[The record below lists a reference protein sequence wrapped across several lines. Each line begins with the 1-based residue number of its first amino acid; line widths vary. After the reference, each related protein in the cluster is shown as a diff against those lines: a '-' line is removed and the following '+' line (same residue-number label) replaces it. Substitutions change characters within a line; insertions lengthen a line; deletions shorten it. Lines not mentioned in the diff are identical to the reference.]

1 VGEVTMTDAGWMR
14 DLGATGIRV
23 SAIAAGGSSFDGR
36 AERQADA
43 DPIEPIRAVLR
54 SPVRTIDTSAAY
66 GAGESERRI
75 GAAIADVG
83 GLPSDA
89 IVTTK
94 VAGQTGAFSGAHVRA
109 SVAASKARLGL
120 AELPLVYLHDPEFH
134 RFEDLTAPGA
144 ALETLVALRDSG
156 EIGHLG
162 VAGGF
167 LPELHRY
174 LDTGVFEVLLV
185 HNRWTLV
192 DRSADAI
199 IDRAVGDGL
208 AVVNAAIYGG
218 GILAAPAAG
227 LTTYG
232 YRPAK
237 PEILQSVA
245 AMSGV
250 CDRFGADL
258 ASAALQFSLRDER
271 VSMTV
276 IGLSSA
282 SRIDTA
288 LSAVRDPLPDELW
301 RELDAHLVGPESWL
315 DAD

>member
-1 VGEVTMTDAGWMR
+1 MTMTDAGWMR
-14 DLGATGIRV
+14 ALGSTGIRV

-36 AERQADA
+36 AERPVDS
-43 DPIEPIRAVLR
+43 DPIEPIRAVLH

-75 GAAIADVG
+75 GAAISDVG
-83 GLPSDA
+83 GLPADM

-94 VAGQTGAFSGAHVRA
+94 VAGQAGAFSGAHVRA
-109 SVAASKARLGL
+109 SIQASKERLGL
-120 AELPLVYLHDPEFH
+120 SELPLVYLHDPEFH
-134 RFEDLTAPGA
+134 RFEDLTAPGG
-144 ALETLVALRDSG
+144 ALETLVAMRESG

-167 LPELHRY
+167 LPELNRY
-174 LDTGVFEVLLV
+174 LDTGVFEVVLV

-192 DRSADAI
+192 DRSADAL
-199 IDRAVGDGL
+199 IDRAVGEGV

-218 GILAAPAAG
+218 GILAAPTAG

-237 PEILQSVA
+237 PAILESVA
-245 AMSGV
+245 AMSGA
-250 CDRFGADL
+250 CDRFGVDL

-282 SRIDTA
+282 SRLEKA
-288 LSAVRDPLPDELW
+288 LSAAREPLPDDLW
-301 RELDAHLVGPESWL
+301 RELDDQLAGPESWL